1 MYRVTIIEFNAKST
15 HTHEFEKVIPDF
27 LPASEY
33 DCVEDEVAMTVVY
46 TVLVGVA
53 SKLVTI
59 FVGLIV
65 SRVKY
70 YAKFKES
77 GSPFKIPDE
86 IVWLFSIQLQLN
98 FAILYFPTTIILA
111 PLINYLL
118 FWAYRFKLF
127 YFTAR
132 PEVNSQDESTAVF
145 VYSIQFLTYIIYL
158 IMLILTTRYVF
169 EPKYWIDDQTK
180 LCGPFP

>member
-1 MYRVTIIEFNAKST
+1 MVVEAAPGIILSVIAGVVPALVTAITKFEAYDFESDMIDQQILRIYLMNIINVVIFLLTQIQHMYKVTIIEFNAKST
-15 HTHEFEKVIPDF
+15 HTHEIEKVIPEF

-65 SRVKY
+65 SRVKHV
-70 YAKFKES
+70 AKFKES

-86 IVWLFSIQLQLN
+86 IVWLFSI
-98 FAILYFPTTIILA
+98 
-111 PLINYLL
+111 
-118 FWAYRFKLF
+118 
-127 YFTAR
+127 
-132 PEVNSQDESTAVF
+132 
-145 VYSIQFLTYIIYL
+145 
-158 IMLILTTRYVF
+158 
-169 EPKYWIDDQTK
+169 
-180 LCGPFP
+180 